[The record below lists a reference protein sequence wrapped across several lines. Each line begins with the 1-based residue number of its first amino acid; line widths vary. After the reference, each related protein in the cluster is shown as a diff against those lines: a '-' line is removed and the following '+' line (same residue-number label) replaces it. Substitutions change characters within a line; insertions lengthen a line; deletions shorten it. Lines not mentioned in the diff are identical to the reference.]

1 MASTAGEHDWE
12 GRDLI
17 SDARELNGEE
27 LKL

>member
-1 MASTAGEHDWE
+1 MATTAGEDDWK